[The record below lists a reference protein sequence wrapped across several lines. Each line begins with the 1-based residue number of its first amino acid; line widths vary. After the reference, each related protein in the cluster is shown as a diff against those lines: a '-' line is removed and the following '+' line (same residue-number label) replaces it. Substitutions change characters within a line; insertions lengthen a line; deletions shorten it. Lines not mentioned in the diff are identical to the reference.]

1 MTRIGNVGRGFGVF
15 VDSGSEGANRDGIN
29 HLSQEGMFDVL
40 RYDDWRKL
48 GCSLGVSTVM
58 GVMSKVFLGPGFAI
72 WFIKARRC

>member
-1 MTRIGNVGRGFGVF
+1 MTRIGNVGRGFRVF

-58 GVMSKVFLGPGFAI
+58 GVMSKVFPGPGLTI
-72 WFIKARRC
+72 WCIRARRC